1 MEFIQ
6 ISYTLKDIG
15 LPRAL
20 TLFAVLI
27 SEELQFNGVMLP
39 KHLKSQRQRIHR
51 GGQNSDL
58 PHPKKLFLLLFKHYI
73 MYC

>member
-1 MEFIQ
+1 MYGACTDI
-6 ISYTLKDIG
+6 IHIKDIG
-15 LPRAL
+15 QLKAL

-39 KHLKSQRQRIHR
+39 KHVKTQRQRIQC

-58 PHPKKLFLLLFKHYI
+58 PHPK
-73 MYC
+73 

>member
-1 MEFIQ
+1 MNLVQ

-15 LPRAL
+15 QLKAL
-20 TLFAVLI
+20 TLFALLI

-39 KHLKSQRQRIHR
+39 IHVKTQRQRIQC

-58 PHPKKLFLLLFKHYI
+58 PHPK
-73 MYC
+73 